1 MFTGLISHRARLVRA
16 APALVLEL
24 EEAPL
29 PGKDTLADT
38 LETLET
44 LELGQSVSCDGCC
57 LTITHRAERRLHLDV
72 SPETLQRT
80 IWPRRCL
87 GDRINL
93 EFPLRMGDRLDGHL
107 VTGHIDGL
115 VEVLHREPMGVN
127 LLMRLA
133 TPEALRPFICSK
145 GSVALNGV
153 ALTVNEVQERVF
165 SVMLIPATCRWTN
178 LPLFEPGSYLNLEI
192 DLIARYIHHNLRLR
206 GVSEPFKDGDVCKA

>member
-1 MFTGLISHRARLVRA
+1 MFTGLISHRAKLVRA
-16 APALVLEL
+16 APDLVLEL
-24 EEAPL
+24 EAAGDPAIGGPGTEA
-29 PGKDTLADT
+29 
-38 LETLET
+38 TLET
-44 LELGQSVSCDGCC
+44 LELGQSVACDGCC

-80 IWPRRCL
+80 IWPRRRL

-93 EFPLRMGDRLDGHL
+93 EFPLRLGDRLDGHL

-115 VEVLHREPMGVN
+115 VELIHREPMGSN
-127 LLMRLA
+127 LAMRLA
-133 TPEALRPFICSK
+133 VPEALRPFVCSK

-165 SVMLIPATCRWTN
+165 SVMLIPTTCRWTN
-178 LPLFEPGSYLNLEI
+178 LPLFEPGSYLNLEV

-206 GVSEPFKDGDVCKA
+206 GVSGRDD